1 MRNYYEILEVPTH
14 AARKEIRK
22 AYLQKCKQF
31 HPDLHDGA
39 EWAEV
44 RLKEVNE
51 AYETLS
57 DTFRRNDYDVQLLQ
71 IQPKEV
77 KPYKEKTIPS
87 FQEIKQRPVWLYG
100 SLVAF
105 LLWIAVGAVAF
116 YQPEPSYSAS
126 PALKNEYRRF
136 LEFCKAHPQ
145 LITRSEFKTVVENEP
160 IVGFTF
166 ELERLM
172 AKRDTIA
179 IRQRI
184 QALKMDQDVGL
195 SVIE

>member
-14 AARKEIRK
+14 AAKKEIRK

-57 DTFRRNDYDVQLLQ
+57 DTFRRNDYDIQLLQ
-71 IQPKEV
+71 IQPKTSESH
-77 KPYKEKTIPS
+77 KEKVIPS
-87 FQEIKQRPVWLYG
+87 FQEIKQRPIWLYG
-100 SLVAF
+100 SILAV
-105 LLWIAVGAVAF
+105 LLWLSVGAIAV
-116 YQPEPSYSAS
+116 YQPSSSYAVS

-136 LEFCKAHPQ
+136 LEFCKEHPK
-145 LITRSEFKTVVENEP
+145 LITRSEFEIVVENEP
-160 IVGFTF
+160 VVGFTF

-172 AKRDTIA
+172 AMKDTIA
-179 IRQRI
+179 VRQRI
-184 QALKMDQDVGL
+184 QDLKMKNDLGFL
-195 SVIE
+195 SN

>member
-14 AARKEIRK
+14 AAKKEIRK

-57 DTFRRNDYDVQLLQ
+57 DTFRRNDYDIQLLQ

-77 KPYKEKTIPS
+77 KPYKEKVIPS

-100 SLVAF
+100 SILAV
-105 LLWIAVGAVAF
+105 LLWLAVGAIAV
-116 YQPEPSYSAS
+116 YQPQSSYTVS

-136 LEFCKAHPQ
+136 LEFCKKHPQ
-145 LITRSEFKTVVENEP
+145 LITRSEFEIVLENEP
-160 IVGFTF
+160 VVGFTF
-166 ELERLM
+166 ELERLI

-179 IRQRI
+179 VRQRI
-184 QALKMDQDVGL
+184 QALKTQGEIGL
-195 SVIE
+195 LIEK

>member
-1 MRNYYEILEVPTH
+1 MRNYYEILGVATH

-22 AYLQKCKQF
+22 AYLTKCKQF

-57 DTFRRNDYDVQLLQ
+57 DTFRRNDYDVQLLE
-71 IQPKEV
+71 IQPQEV
-77 KPYKEKTIPS
+77 KPYKEKVLPS
-87 FQEIKQRPVWLYG
+87 IQEIKQRPVWLYG
-100 SLVAF
+100 SLLAV
-105 LLWIAVGAVAF
+105 LLWLAVGAIAV
-116 YQPEPSYSAS
+116 YQPEPSYAVS

-145 LITRSEFKTVVENEP
+145 LITRSEFETVVENEP

-166 ELERLM
+166 ELERLI
-172 AKRDTIA
+172 AKRDTTA
-179 IRQRI
+179 LRQRI
-184 QALKMDQDVGL
+184 QSLKTQGDVGL
-195 SVIE
+195 SVME